1 MSWRSRVS
9 SQGVG
14 CQRPAPG
21 QHVHLR
27 DAVDFVLNDI
37 AAGDAPDRL
46 VADVL
51 GDTAAVDLLLTLDR
65 RLEAVIAKI
74 GPHGAFAAANE
85 LPEWD
90 QVRTAAT
97 ALAGPSKRSQRRPG
111 MTRSPEHKLCPQPG
125 PNRSSMAPHDPT

>member
-1 MSWRSRVS
+1 MRQNLLEAASCLGDREYQARVWAAN
-9 SQGVG
+9 V
-14 CQRPAPG
+14 RPPDNMFTFE
-21 QHVHLR
+21 

-51 GDTAAVDLLLTLDR
+51 GDTAAVDLLLTLHQW
-65 RLEAVIAKI
+65 LEAVIEKI
-74 GPHGAFAAANE
+74 GPHGAFDAANE

-97 ALAGPSKRSQRRPG
+97 ALRTALE
-111 MTRSPEHKLCPQPG
+111 T
-125 PNRSSMAPHDPT
+125 